1 MNSIFYAL
9 RNTQKL
15 RTFMFWYWIISP
27 FIYFSYQ
34 YAVSQTAQVSIR
46 EMLNEPAIALAF
58 ITSCISII
66 MAGLLRGAEVEN
78 ESTERIFGIFAVVQQ
93 LLVGNVPGFL
103 LSYFYTRSL
112 WDATGEPFAPRM
124 KWALLGGMALIGFLS
139 FLVLVAN
146 FNLYI
151 AG

>member
-1 MNSIFYAL
+1 MNSLLYIL
-9 RNTQKL
+9 SNTQKL

-27 FIYFSYQ
+27 ILYFAYQ
-34 YAVSQTAQVSIR
+34 YAVSQSAQVSIE

-58 ITSCISII
+58 MTSCISII
-66 MAGLLRGAEVEN
+66 MAGLLRGAEAEN

-93 LLVGNVPGFL
+93 LLVGNIPGFL

-112 WDATGEPFAPRM
+112 WEATGDPFAPCLR
-124 KWALLGGMALIGFLS
+124 WIFVGGMVLLS
-139 FLVLVAN
+139 LLSVLVLVAN

>member
-1 MNSIFYAL
+1 MTSLFYAL
-9 RNTQKL
+9 SNTQKL

-27 FIYFSYQ
+27 ILYFAYQ
-34 YAVSQTAQVSIR
+34 YAVSQSAQVSIE

-58 ITSCISII
+58 MTSCISII
-66 MAGLLRGAEVEN
+66 MAGLLRGAEAEN

-93 LLVGNVPGFL
+93 LLVGNIPGFL

-112 WDATGEPFAPRM
+112 WEATGDPFAPRLR
-124 KWALLGGMALIGFLS
+124 WIFVGGMVLLS
-139 FLVLVAN
+139 LLSVLVLVAN

>member
-1 MNSIFYAL
+1 MNSFLYAL

-15 RTFMFWYWIISP
+15 RTFMFWYWIVSP
-27 FIYFSYQ
+27 VIYFAYQ
-34 YAVSQTAQVSIR
+34 YAVSQSAQVNIR

-58 ITSCISII
+58 LTSCISII
-66 MAGLLRGAEVEN
+66 MAGLLRGAEAEN

-93 LLVGNVPGFL
+93 LLTGNLPGFL

-112 WDATGEPFAPRM
+112 WGALREPFAPRLR
-124 KWALLGGMALIGFLS
+124 WVLLGGMGLLGLLS
-139 FLVLVAN
+139 LLVLVAN
-146 FNLYI
+146 INLYT